1 MKIRSARLAVLG
13 IALVAGIGAAVLA
26 SGGSK
31 PPVIFAKG
39 PVSTI
44 VVAAGPLEYGTTLTD
59 DNLSEAPWESSI
71 VLEGAFKSKADLL
84 KDGARAA
91 LTSMNRNEPI
101 LSSRITGPNQPAS
114 LAALTEPG
122 MRAVS
127 VRVDEARGVAGFVR
141 MGSRVDV
148 ILTRR
153 DTKNEPNGS
162 YADVLL
168 QDVKV
173 LATGQIANERQ
184 EHPTVVQTVTI
195 EVSTEQAQV
204 LILAESVGT
213 LSLVLRQAAKANP
226 ESARRITLAD
236 LGESAMEERK
246 RAEIEAKARE
256 RDERAAA
263 ETAVEERKRAEIEA
277 KARERDERAAAEAR
291 LRVAE
296 VWIYRGDK
304 EPTIYRD
311 VYREPR

>member
-1 MKIRSARLAVLG
+1 MKTARLAVLG
-13 IALVAGIGAAVLA
+13 IALAAGIGAGVLA
-26 SGGSK
+26 SGSK
-31 PPVIFAKG
+31 PPKIPEIVAKG

-59 DNLSEAPWESSI
+59 DNVSLAPWESSI
-71 VLEGAFKSKADLL
+71 VPEGAFKSKADLL
-84 KDGARAA
+84 KDGERAA
-91 LTSMNRNEPI
+91 LTSMKRNEPV
-101 LSSRITGPNQPAS
+101 LSSRITGPNQLAS

-141 MGSRVDV
+141 MGNRVDV
-148 ILTRR
+148 ILTRS
-153 DTKNEPNGS
+153 DSKNEPSGS

-184 EHPTVVQTVTI
+184 EHPTVVQTVTV
-195 EVSTEQAQV
+195 EVSTEQAQK

-213 LSLVLRQAAKANP
+213 LSLVLRQAGKANP
-226 ESARRITLAD
+226 EAARRVTLAD
-236 LGESAMEERK
+236 LGQSEP
-246 RAEIEAKARE
+246 
-256 RDERAAA
+256 AAA
-263 ETAVEERKRAEIEA
+263 SAPSH
-277 KARERDERAAAEAR
+277 
-291 LRVAE
+291 VAE

-311 VYREPR
+311 VYREPYHQAR